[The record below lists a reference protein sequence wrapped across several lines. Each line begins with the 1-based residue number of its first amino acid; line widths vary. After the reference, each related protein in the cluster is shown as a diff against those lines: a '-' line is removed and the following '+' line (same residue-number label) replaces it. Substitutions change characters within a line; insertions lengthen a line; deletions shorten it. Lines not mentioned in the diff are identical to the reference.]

1 MRDYPRKPLQAL
13 GPCFA
18 EHITYN
24 ECLPT
29 LAGKFSSGLG
39 QS

>member
-1 MRDYPRKPLQAL
+1 MRDYRRKPLQAW
-13 GPCFA
+13 GPRSA

-29 LAGKFSSGLG
+29 LADKFSSGLD